1 MPKAEKEQSKLFW
14 LSIKLLND
22 VNPCKLGSVLQFR
35 KFPESSK
42 ISNSFVL
49 KNPSTNTKCA
59 KKNYIHFYSNI
70 ITFFLI
76 KKFHLLVPKKK
87 GFIY

>member
-49 KNPSTNTKCA
+49 KNPSTNTKCEVGDVNIQDSNCRA
-59 KKNYIHFYSNI
+59 TYITYN
-70 ITFFLI
+70 
-76 KKFHLLVPKKK
+76 K
-87 GFIY
+87 